1 MNDIMM
7 NEIEKNNN
15 NNIKRD
21 RYNIIFF
28 NKMSRFTLFEVAI
41 YYELTGK
48 YMNRHL
54 I

>member
-7 NEIEKNNN
+7 NEIKKNNN
-15 NNIKRD
+15 N
-21 RYNIIFF
+21 NIIFF